1 MTRPE
6 AYLTRML
13 AFLAAVAGV
22 AGLLFKALESAFAT
36 NPALNGL
43 ILAALLL
50 GILYILRQVL
60 LLRREVRWLEAY
72 QNNQPAPE
80 PNLLGPMARMLA
92 GRKGRLSLSALSMR
106 SLLDGIAARLDE
118 QRELSRY
125 LIGLLIFL
133 GLLGTFWGLLH
144 TVRSVGEVLSA
155 LPATPGDDLPAVF
168 AALQKGLGAPLVG
181 MGTAFSSSLFGLA
194 GSLVLGFLE
203 LQSTQ
208 AQHRFFQDV
217 EDWLSGQARLSG
229 SGGGLETGDQ
239 SIPAYVQALLEQTA
253 ENLDALRHTVETA
266 EDGRRLASA
275 NLTAL
280 AERLAALTDQMQAG
294 QQIMLRL
301 AEGQSEMRQALTRL
315 GEARR
320 GDGFDDS
327 AKAHLRNIDLHLGRL
342 VEEGAMGR
350 SQAVQEIRNEIKIL
364 TRTIAAM
371 ADDAEPR

>member
-22 AGLLFKALESAFAT
+22 AGLLFNALESAFAT

-155 LPATPGDDLPAVF
+155 LPATPGEDLPAVF

-280 AERLAALTDQMQAG
+280 AERLGALTDQMQAD
-294 QQIMLRL
+294 QQVMLRL
-301 AEGQSEMRQALTRL
+301 AEGQSEMRQVLTRL

-342 VEEGAMGR
+342 VDEGAMGR

>member
-6 AYLTRML
+6 IYLTRMIV
-13 AFLAAVAGV
+13 FLVVVAGV
-22 AGLLFKALESAFAT
+22 AGLLFDALEAAFAT

-50 GILYILRQVL
+50 GIGYILRQVL

-72 QNNQPAPE
+72 QNNEEAPE

-92 GRKGRLSLSALSMR
+92 GRRGRLTLSALSMR

-144 TVRSVGEVLSA
+144 TVRSVGEVLSS
-155 LPATPGDDLPAVF
+155 LPTSGTEDLPAVF
-168 AALQKGLGAPLVG
+168 ANLQRGLGAPLTG

-208 AQHRFFQDV
+208 AQHRFYQDV
-217 EDWLSGQARLSG
+217 EDWLSGAARLSG
-229 SGGGLETGDQ
+229 GAGGLETGDQ
-239 SIPAYVQALLEQTA
+239 TIPVYVQALLEQTA
-253 ENLDALRHTVETA
+253 ENLDALRQTVETA
-266 EDGRRLASA
+266 ESGRSAAASQMMA
-275 NLTAL
+275 LT
-280 AERLAALTDQMQAG
+280 ERLSALTDQMRAEQQLLLRLTEG
-294 QQIMLRL
+294 QGDMRQLLMRL
-301 AEGQSEMRQALTRL
+301 AETDRNG
-315 GEARR
+315 
-320 GDGFDDS
+320 GFDENARS
-327 AKAHLRNIDLHLGRL
+327 HLRNVDLHLGRL
-342 VEEGAMGR
+342 VEEASKGR
-350 SQAVQEIRNEIKIL
+350 VQAVQDIRSEIKVL

-371 ADDAEPR
+371 AEDAEPR

>member
-6 AYLTRML
+6 IYLTRML

-22 AGLLFKALESAFAT
+22 AGLLYKSLESAFAT

-92 GRKGRLSLSALSMR
+92 GRKGRLTLSALSMR

-155 LPATPGDDLPAVF
+155 LPAAPGDDLPSVF

-280 AERLAALTDQMQAG
+280 AERLGALTDQMQAG
-294 QQIMLRL
+294 QQVMLRL
-301 AEGQSEMRQALTRL
+301 AEGQSEMRQALARL
-315 GEARR
+315 AEARR

>member
-22 AGLLFKALESAFAT
+22 AGLLFNALESAFAT

-155 LPATPGDDLPAVF
+155 LPATPGEDLPAVF

-280 AERLAALTDQMQAG
+280 AERLGALTDQMQAD
-294 QQIMLRL
+294 QQVMLRL

-342 VEEGAMGR
+342 VDEGAMGR

>member
-1 MTRPE
+1 MTRPGI
-6 AYLTRML
+6 YLTRMML
-13 AFLAAVAGV
+13 FLAAVAGV
-22 AGLLFKALESAFAT
+22 AALLFDSLRDAFII

-50 GILYILRQVL
+50 GVAYILRQVFA
-60 LLRREVRWLEAY
+60 LRPEVRWLEAY
-72 QNNQPAPE
+72 QNGEQAAE

-144 TVRSVGEVLSA
+144 TVRSVGEVLTT
-155 LPATPGDDLPAVF
+155 LPSSGADDLPAMF
-168 AALQKGLGAPLVG
+168 ASLQKGLGAPLTG
-181 MGTAFSSSLFGLA
+181 MGAAFSSSLFGLA

-217 EDWLSGQARLSG
+217 EDWLAGAARISGGA
-229 SGGGLETGDQ
+229 GGLETGDQ
-239 SIPAYVQALLEQTA
+239 SVPAYVQALLEQTA
-253 ENLDALRHTVETA
+253 ENLDALRRTVETA
-266 EDGRRLASA
+266 EEGRRQSSGH
-275 NLTAL
+275 LTAL
-280 AERLAALTDQMQAG
+280 AERLAALTDQMRAE
-294 QQIMLRL
+294 QQTMMKL
-301 AEGQSEMRQALTRL
+301 AEGQGEVRQLL
-315 GEARR
+315 GKMVDAART
-320 GDGFDDS
+320 DGFDDG
-327 AKAHLRNIDLHLGRL
+327 AKAHLRNVDLHLGRL
-342 VEEGAMGR
+342 VDEAARGR

-364 TRTIAAM
+364 TRTIAVM
-371 ADDAEPR
+371 AEDAEPR

>member
-1 MTRPE
+1 
-6 AYLTRML
+6 ML

-22 AGLLFKALESAFAT
+22 AGLLFNALESAFAT

-155 LPATPGDDLPAVF
+155 LPATPGEDLPTVF

-280 AERLAALTDQMQAG
+280 AERLGALTDQMQAG
-294 QQIMLRL
+294 QQVMLRL

>member
-6 AYLTRML
+6 LYLTRML

-22 AGLLFKALESAFAT
+22 AGLLFNALESAFAT

-92 GRKGRLSLSALSMR
+92 GRKGRLTLSALSMR

-155 LPATPGDDLPAVF
+155 LPSSPGEDLPSVF

-280 AERLAALTDQMQAG
+280 AERLGALTDQMQAG
-294 QQIMLRL
+294 QQVMLRL

-315 GEARR
+315 GETRR

>member
-6 AYLTRML
+6 VYLTRML

-22 AGLLFKALESAFAT
+22 AGLLFNALEAAFAT

-50 GILYILRQVL
+50 GVAYILRQVL

-125 LIGLLIFL
+125 LISLLIFL

-144 TVRSVGEVLSA
+144 TVRSVGEVLST
-155 LPATPGDDLPAVF
+155 LPTSAGDDLPAVF

-217 EDWLSGQARLSG
+217 EDWLSGAARLSG
-229 SGGGLETGDQ
+229 GAGGLETGDQ

-280 AERLAALTDQMQAG
+280 AERLGALTDQMRAD
-294 QQIMLRL
+294 QQVMLRL

-315 GEARR
+315 GETRQ
-320 GDGFDDS
+320 GDGFDDN
-327 AKAHLRNIDLHLGRL
+327 AKAHLRNVDLHLGRL
-342 VEEGAMGR
+342 VEEAAMGR
-350 SQAVQEIRNEIKIL
+350 SQAVQEIRSEIKIL